1 LEEHA
6 GKDVRQEE
14 CLSGLSA
21 LEGFFSAWE
30 ITHGIPP
37 TAPSNSFPRRKED
50 AFQGGSS
57 AISGKIR
64 GMSVSMGTASTC
76 LGFESGIR
84 DFRREAG
91 AWNMII
97 GFTSNVQL
105 VGFTTFTIDGSINSY
120 EYLLFT
126 MQGR

>member
-1 LEEHA
+1 
-6 GKDVRQEE
+6 
-14 CLSGLSA
+14 
-21 LEGFFSAWE
+21 
-30 ITHGIPP
+30 
-37 TAPSNSFPRRKED
+37 
-50 AFQGGSS
+50 
-57 AISGKIR
+57 
-64 GMSVSMGTASTC
+64 MGTASTC
-76 LGFESGIR
+76 LGFESGVR